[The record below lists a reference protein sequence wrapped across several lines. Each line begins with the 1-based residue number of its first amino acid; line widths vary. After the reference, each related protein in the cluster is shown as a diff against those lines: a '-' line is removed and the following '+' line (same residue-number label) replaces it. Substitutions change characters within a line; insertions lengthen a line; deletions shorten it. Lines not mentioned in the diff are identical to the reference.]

1 LPFLADTNVLLR
13 LAEPQDPDHEIVQ
26 DAVRLLI
33 SRGEEICYSPQN
45 LVEFWNVCTRPVE
58 HNGFGLS
65 PAAADERAKV
75 IESAFRLL
83 PDTALIHAE
92 WRRLVVEYGVTGVK
106 VHDTRLVAAMFVHDV
121 TNFLTLNERDFSRFP
136 RIRVVSPRSLIGR
149 TYPFKQQ
156 RS

>member
-45 LVEFWNVCTRPVE
+45 LVEFWNVCTRPLE
-58 HNGFGLS
+58 QNGFGLS
-65 PAAADERAKV
+65 PNAADERARV

-83 PDTALIHAE
+83 PDSESVHVE
-92 WRRLVVEYGVTGVK
+92 WRRLVVQHGVTGVK
-106 VHDTRLVAAMFVHDV
+106 VHDTRLVAVMIVHKV
-121 TNFLTLNERDFSRFP
+121 TNLLTLNDRDFARYAG
-136 RIRVVSPRSLIGR
+136 IRVVSPRSFA
-149 TYPFKQQ
+149 T
-156 RS
+156 SS